1 MNFLVPTD
9 VGGEV
14 GEVGEVG
21 EGVRVGVSVTTHGVP
36 TPDNS
41 SMRFVCV

>member
-14 GEVGEVG
+14 GE
-21 EGVRVGVSVTTHGVP
+21 GVRVGDVGVSVTTHGVP